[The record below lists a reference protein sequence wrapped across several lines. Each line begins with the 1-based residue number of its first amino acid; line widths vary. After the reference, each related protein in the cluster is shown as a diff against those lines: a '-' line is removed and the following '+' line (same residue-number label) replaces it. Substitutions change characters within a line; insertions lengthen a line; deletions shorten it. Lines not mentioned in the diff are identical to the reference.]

1 VGGCGRPD
9 CNPTVLSFSLQSRRA
24 DSMSCGRIQAC
35 RLMADFV
42 ANAVDGSRVNT
53 DDHLVRKVA
62 AVLDLSW
69 VYAEL
74 PPHYSE
80 NGRPSIDPS

>member
-1 VGGCGRPD
+1 MSPDGR
-9 CNPTVLSFSLQSRRA
+9 
-24 DSMSCGRIQAC
+24 
-35 RLMADFV
+35 FV